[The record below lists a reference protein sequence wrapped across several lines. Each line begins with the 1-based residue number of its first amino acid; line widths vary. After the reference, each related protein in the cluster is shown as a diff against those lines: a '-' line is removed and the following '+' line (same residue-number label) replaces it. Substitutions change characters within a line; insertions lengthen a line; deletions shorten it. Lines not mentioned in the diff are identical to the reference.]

1 MARTGF
7 GKGISRAGQYLVY
20 LLFRAVEGVLG
31 LLPLKACALTGRVCG
46 LAAHALFPSYRK
58 LAQAN
63 LRIAFGREK
72 DEAWIRA
79 TAREHFA
86 SLGQNFLSGLKLPL
100 MTQKD
105 VEARVTVEGMH
116 HAQAVAAAG
125 KPLLYAVCHLSCWEL
140 LTQVPSLFASGT
152 KPASVFQPLGNPFLN
167 AHVKRRREKLGY
179 TLFDRSQG
187 FSAPIQHMRT
197 HLSAMGVL
205 VDQHAGDKG
214 VWCPFFDRL
223 ASTSSLAAL
232 MSMRVDTPLLP
243 LAVYNDGPARWKL
256 VCYPPINSGEKKT
269 TAEGLTAMLNIA
281 LEIVIRRAP
290 ENWFW
295 VHNRWKTPQPDF
307 LLARYR
313 RGLVLPVG
321 YDISR
326 LQKFNLLV
334 RSPNWLG
341 DACMTLPAIRAL
353 KRGRPDLRLTVLAP
367 SKLAELWKAIP
378 EVDDFIGKEKGEGIR
393 DVARKVRQH
402 GCYDA
407 AILFTNSTRSTLE
420 LWHADIPR
428 LVGYR
433 GSLRSRLLHQI
444 VPEPKEVGPPEH
456 HAQRYLRL
464 AANCGA
470 KTEDPSLF
478 DVPAGLHA
486 GAVKTIGIC
495 AGAEYGP
502 AKRWPL
508 ERFAEVAQ
516 RLSATWP
523 EVEWVFFGA
532 PNEKAMGEELSRLL
546 PDVKHTNLVG
556 KTSLSELIARLRTC
570 SLLLTNDTGT
580 MHLAASLGVP
590 TVSIFGSTEPVL
602 TGPLGAQHRVVR
614 YHVPC
619 SPCFRRECPF
629 GHYEC
634 MTRVTPARVE
644 SVMRGMLPELPSPS
658 QVVEASQPQAVS

>member
-7 GKGISRAGQYLVY
+7 GKNISRAGQYLVY

-31 LLPLKACALTGRVCG
+31 LMPLMACAFVGRVFG
-46 LAAHALFPSYRK
+46 LVAHAFFPSYRK

-86 SLGQNFLSGLKLPL
+86 SLGQNFLCGLKLPL
-100 MTQKD
+100 MSQKD
-105 VEARVTVEGMH
+105 VESRVTVEGMH
-116 HAQAVAAAG
+116 HADAVAAAG

-140 LTQVPSLFASGT
+140 FTQVPSLFTSGLV
-152 KPASVFQPLGNPFLN
+152 KPASVFQPLGNAFLN
-167 AHVKRRREKLGY
+167 EHVKRRREKLGY

-187 FSAPIQHMRT
+187 FSGPIQHMRAYKG
-197 HLSAMGVL
+197 AMGVL

-232 MSMRVDTPLLP
+232 MSLRVETPLVP
-243 LAVYNDGPARWKL
+243 IAMYNDGLARWRM
-256 VCYPPINSGEKKT
+256 VCYPPVNSGEKKT

-281 LEIVIRRAP
+281 IEIVIRRAP

-307 LLARYR
+307 LLAKYR
-313 RGLVLPVG
+313 RGVVLPVG
-321 YDISR
+321 YDINR

-353 KRGRPDLRLTVLAP
+353 KRGRPDLRLTILAP

-378 EVDDFIGKEKGEGIR
+378 EVDDIIGKEKGDGIR
-393 DVARKVRQH
+393 DVARKVRER
-402 GCYDA
+402 GGYDA

-444 VPEPKEVGPPEH
+444 VPEPKQVGPPEH
-456 HAQRYLRL
+456 HAERYLRL

-470 KTEDPSLF
+470 KTEDSSLF
-478 DVPAGLHA
+478 DVPGGVDA
-486 GAVKTIGIC
+486 GATKTIGIC

-508 ERFAEVAQ
+508 ERFAEVAR

-523 EVEWVFFGA
+523 DVEWIFFGA

-546 PDVKHTNLVG
+546 TGVKHTNLVG
-556 KTSLSELIARLRTC
+556 KTSLSELIAQLRAC

-629 GHYEC
+629 GHYDC
-634 MTRVTPARVE
+634 MTKVTPERVE
-644 SVMRGMLPELPSPS
+644 RVMREALPEFS
-658 QVVEASQPQAVS
+658 QAPQIPPQPQTVM